1 MKRNKASL
9 IKFHA
14 YLTRFL
20 SENDIKTEQEN
31 DNESQVAVEKVLASM
46 VQLQNQLKVPNN
58 YQEIKK
64 TIDRMTMEIS
74 QSTVLTI
81 Q

>member
-1 MKRNKASL
+1 MKCNKASL
-9 IKFHA
+9 IEFHA

-20 SENDIKTEQEN
+20 SENNIKTEQEN
-31 DNESQVAVEKVLASM
+31 DNESLVAVEKVLASM
-46 VQLQNQLKVPNN
+46 VQVQNQLKVPNN
-58 YQEIKK
+58 YQEINK